1 MSLHLLTGSTGTG
14 KTYHLYKSIIDSAI
28 QHPGKRHVVLVPE
41 QFTMQTQRALVE
53 MHPGHAIL
61 NTEVMSFDWLAHQI
75 LKDLSKPGV
84 HILDDSGISM
94 LLRKSA
100 GEKKKE
106 LAFFRRNLTKA
117 GFISRMKSM
126 LAELLQYGITEEDLA
141 RLKNEVQD
149 HPILAAKLA
158 DLQIFYHAFQENRDP
173 DVIAAEE
180 LAPILLRELPHSD
193 YLKDAVIG
201 LDGYTGFTT
210 IQYEILGVMLT
221 QASTVGITLTI
232 PASEDLWASSEEQE
246 LFAMT
251 RETANRLLRLA
262 DAGHIPC
269 QVFVCEGE
277 KETPQR
283 PAEFAHL
290 EQHFLRYGAGSR
302 YMSECSHLH
311 VLESRTP
318 QEEVAATVHE
328 ILRLLQREG

>member
-61 NTEVMSFDWLAHQI
+61 NIEVMSFDWLAHQI

-126 LAELLQYGITEEDLA
+126 LAELLQYGITKEDLA
-141 RLKNEVQD
+141 RLKN
-149 HPILAAKLA
+149 
-158 DLQIFYHAFQENRDP
+158 
-173 DVIAAEE
+173 
-180 LAPILLRELPHSD
+180 
-193 YLKDAVIG
+193 
-201 LDGYTGFTT
+201 
-210 IQYEILGVMLT
+210 
-221 QASTVGITLTI
+221 
-232 PASEDLWASSEEQE
+232 
-246 LFAMT
+246 
-251 RETANRLLRLA
+251 
-262 DAGHIPC
+262 
-269 QVFVCEGE
+269 
-277 KETPQR
+277 
-283 PAEFAHL
+283 
-290 EQHFLRYGAGSR
+290 
-302 YMSECSHLH
+302 
-311 VLESRTP
+311 
-318 QEEVAATVHE
+318 
-328 ILRLLQREG
+328 

>member
-1 MSLHLLTGSTGTG
+1 M
-14 KTYHLYKSIIDSAI
+14 IPASAC
-28 QHPGKRHVVLVPE
+28 
-41 QFTMQTQRALVE
+41 
-53 MHPGHAIL
+53 
-61 NTEVMSFDWLAHQI
+61 
-75 LKDLSKPGV
+75 
-84 HILDDSGISM
+84 

-210 IQYEILGVMLT
+210 IQYEIT
-221 QASTVGITLTI
+221 
-232 PASEDLWASSEEQE
+232 WCH
-246 LFAMT
+246 
-251 RETANRLLRLA
+251 A
-262 DAGHIPC
+262 DAGIYRRDHAHDPG
-269 QVFVCEGE
+269 FGRSAGFLGGAGAFRDDKRDGE
-277 KETPQR
+277 P
-283 PAEFAHL
+283 PAPSGSMPGIFPARYLSAKGRKRLHSARREFAHL

-328 ILRLLQREG
+328 ILRLLQREGYRYREIAIVTGDLERYRPLLACRSGAGANPVFYGSERGAS